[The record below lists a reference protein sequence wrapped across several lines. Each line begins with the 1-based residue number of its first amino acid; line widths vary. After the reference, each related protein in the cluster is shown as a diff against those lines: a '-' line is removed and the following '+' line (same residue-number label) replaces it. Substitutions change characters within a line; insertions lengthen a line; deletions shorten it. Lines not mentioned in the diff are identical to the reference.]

1 MDIEPDPRCNVDLLV
16 PILYNDLR
24 RMARRARWQV
34 GAGATLQT
42 TALVNEAYLKL
53 RRSEG
58 FNDSAHFMRTAAI
71 AMRQILINLARAA
84 TAAKRGDGAPHV
96 PLDDLPEMAVE
107 DGTALLAIHAA
118 LERLAA
124 LNPRLAQVVECRFFG
139 GLSDG
144 QTGEALGLN
153 ERTVRRDWLKA
164 RAWLRVELGDA
175 ALVMHGAD
183 GD

>member
-1 MDIEPDPRCNVDLLV
+1 MDIKPDPRCNVDLLV

-58 FNDSAHFMRTAAI
+58 FNDSVHFMRTAAI

-84 TAAKRGDGAPHV
+84 TAAKRGDGALQV

-107 DGTALLAIHAA
+107 DGTALLEIHAA
-118 LERLAA
+118 LERLVA

-139 GLSDG
+139 GMSEEEIAQL
-144 QTGEALGLN
+144 LN
-153 ERTVRRDWLKA
+153 VTVRTVQRDWVKA
-164 RAWLRVELGDA
+164 RMLLRR
-175 ALVMHGAD
+175 ALFV
-183 GD
+183 